1 LLDPRGSLFG
11 FRDLASARQ
20 ISKLFAHGIALSEI
34 IRSYEIRE
42 WLPEADLSNLRLHPA
57 TPHDLEIEQPE
68 GRTESCAYK
77 SNQCWAVCGR
87 ALRQCLIGR
96 QSFCFILSVPLLL
109 SKSSRHA
116 RESVG
121 DEDRLKLSLTLPRP
135 QTLLPGSRCIIDWL
149 SAFLSEDIGSL
160 LKRDAEVCQRQLVNE
175 VLGPLVTEFARNLGR
190 EATTPI

>member
-1 LLDPRGSLFG
+1 MLGCLWKSP
-11 FRDLASARQ
+11 
-20 ISKLFAHGIALSEI
+20 
-34 IRSYEIRE
+34 
-42 WLPEADLSNLRLHPA
+42 LPMSHR
-57 TPHDLEIEQPE
+57 
-68 GRTESCAYK
+68 
-77 SNQCWAVCGR
+77 
-87 ALRQCLIGR
+87 R

-109 SKSSRHA
+109 SKSRRHA